1 MNAFLDSLRPLL
13 GLGLQPKD
21 LSFMQITLRGVIM
34 FAVALILTRLS
45 DRRSLTKKSPFDIV
59 LLVLLASVMA
69 RGVNGSSAFFPTIGA
84 SAILVGLH
92 RLLAFGC
99 CRWPLM
105 RRIFKGAPAI
115 IVRGGKWQHKTLLA
129 NDLAEE
135 DVTEDMRL
143 CAKTDEVKKI
153 SVARLEVGGDI
164 SFIMAE
170 GN

>member
-1 MNAFLDSLRPLL
+1 MNSFLDSLRLLL
-13 GLGLQPKD
+13 GLDLQPKD
-21 LSFMQITLRGVIM
+21 LSFLQITLRGVIM
-34 FAVALILTRLS
+34 FAVALVLARLS
-45 DRRSLTKKSPFDIV
+45 DRRSLTKKSPFDTV

-105 RRIFKGAPAI
+105 HRLFKGAPAV
-115 IVRGGKWQHKTLLA
+115 IVRGGNWQRKTLLA
-129 NDLAEE
+129 NDVTEE
-135 DVTEDMRL
+135 DVLEDMRL
-143 CAKTDEVKKI
+143 RAKTDEVKKI
-153 SVARLEVGGDI
+153 SVARLEAGGDI